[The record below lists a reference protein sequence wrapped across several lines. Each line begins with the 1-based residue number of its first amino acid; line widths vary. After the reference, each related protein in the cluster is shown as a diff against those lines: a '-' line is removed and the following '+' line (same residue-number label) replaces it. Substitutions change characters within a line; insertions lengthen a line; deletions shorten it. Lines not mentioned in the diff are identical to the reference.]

1 MECNGGV
8 IGDRNRLS
16 FCAFSIV
23 FALFMFEKG
32 LLCSFLMLTK
42 CGCACAN
49 SLRCREKAYRMEN
62 TMTMFS
68 NIWFEISLLG

>member
-32 LLCSFLMLTK
+32 LLCSFYNVYQMRVRK
-42 CGCACAN
+42 
-49 SLRCREKAYRMEN
+49 
-62 TMTMFS
+62 
-68 NIWFEISLLG
+68 LLKV

>member
-23 FALFMFEKG
+23 FSLFMFEKG
-32 LLCSFLMLTK
+32 LLCSFLIVYQM
-42 CGCACAN
+42 
-49 SLRCREKAYRMEN
+49 RMRK
-62 TMTMFS
+62 
-68 NIWFEISLLG
+68 LLKV

>member
-32 LLCSFLMLTK
+32 LLCSFLMFTK
-42 CGCACAN
+42 CACAN
-49 SLRCREKAYRMEN
+49 CLRCSEKAYRMED

>member
-23 FALFMFEKG
+23 FSLFMFEKG
-32 LLCSFLMLTK
+32 FALFLFNVYQMRMRKLLK
-42 CGCACAN
+42 V
-49 SLRCREKAYRMEN
+49 
-62 TMTMFS
+62 
-68 NIWFEISLLG
+68 